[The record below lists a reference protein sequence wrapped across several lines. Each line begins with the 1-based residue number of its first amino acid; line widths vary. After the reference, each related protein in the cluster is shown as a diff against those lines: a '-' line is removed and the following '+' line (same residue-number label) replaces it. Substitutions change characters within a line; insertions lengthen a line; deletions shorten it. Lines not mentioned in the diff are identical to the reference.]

1 MPTILSRRGATITKL
16 TLSCTAV
23 LCLLAASA
31 LAQGPDLILANQNR
45 TPAGK
50 LESGV
55 LTLDLELRNGAWRPE
70 ADDGPQLFVPAFAEA
85 GHSAQIP
92 GPLVRMPEGTTLH
105 VKVTNRLKTKA
116 TLYGFNTRPGDPN
129 AGVELAPDATREL
142 SFAAGTPGT
151 YYYWARTTEPLK
163 TKSGKIINQPLFA
176 DSQLNGAFIIDPAGT
191 IPLDRVFVI
200 DTMFVNADV
209 FQPDFEVVSINGKSY
224 PYTEPLEYTAGETIR
239 WRVLNPSISEHPM
252 HLHGAFYQLLSLGDF
267 ESDTP
272 SAPADRQ
279 SVVTENLLRGHT
291 MMLEW
296 KPEHPGRWLFHCH
309 FQLHISNDE
318 RLPKIVP
325 FAAAPPAANDHQNM
339 DAMAIFPPATANAD
353 GTTRSEMSGSEMSGP
368 EMKMTDMAGLV
379 LVINVKPSP
388 ATAPPVTG
396 AQHKLDLVIEPSAA
410 AGKSPTFTCS
420 VREGKKIVA
429 SEDRAVGPPIVV
441 TRGEPTEI
449 TVVNHL
455 KGPTAIHWHGIE
467 LDAYYD
473 GVIGGGTGNQIT
485 PAIPPGA
492 TFTAHFT
499 PNRAGTFIYHTHAPD
514 PDQLSGGIYGAL
526 IVLEPG
532 QTFDSEHD
540 KLLILGSRDADFA
553 AARLTLNGAE
563 VPSPMQLQR
572 GVKYRLRLI
581 DMGANLAADFQL
593 GSKEHPATW
602 LALAKDGATLP
613 ARLATIS
620 DASLHIAS
628 GETYDFEF
636 RSDTPGEIPLHFEN
650 AFGKGKIEGKIIV
663 Q

>member
-1 MPTILSRRGATITKL
+1 MRKDATITKL
-16 TLSCTAV
+16 TLSCTV
-23 LCLLAASA
+23 VFFLLAASA
-31 LAQGPDLILANQNR
+31 LAQDPQLILANQNR

-55 LTLDLELRNGAWRPE
+55 LTLDLELRNGAWHPE

-92 GPLVRMPEGTTLH
+92 GPLLRMPEGTTLH

-116 TLYGFNTRPGDPN
+116 TLYGFNTRPGDPK
-129 AGVELAPDATREL
+129 AGTELAPAETREL
-142 SFAAGTPGT
+142 NFAAGTPGT
-151 YYYWARTTEPLK
+151 YYYWARTTEPYK
-163 TKSGKIINQPLFA
+163 THSGEIIDQPLFA
-176 DSQLNGAFIIDPAGT
+176 DSQLNGAFIVDPAGT
-191 IPLDRVFVI
+191 VPADRVFVI

-209 FQPDFEVVSINGKSY
+209 FQPDFEVVAINGKSY
-224 PYTEPLEYTAGETIR
+224 PYTEPLEYTAGDTIR
-239 WRVLNPSISEHPM
+239 WRVVNPSFSEHPM
-252 HLHGAFYQLLSLGDF
+252 HLHGAFYQKLSLGDS
-267 ESDTP
+267 EADTP

-279 SVVTENLLRGHT
+279 SVVTENLRAGHT

-296 KPEHPGRWLFHCH
+296 EPEHPGRWLFHCH
-309 FQLHISNDE
+309 FQQHVSNE
-318 RLPKIVP
+318 ARLPKVVP
-325 FAAAPPAANDHQNM
+325 FVADPPAAHDHQDM
-339 DAMAIFPPATANAD
+339 GAMPMTALATANAD
-353 GTTRSEMSGSEMSGP
+353 GTNRSGMNGS

-379 LVINVKPSP
+379 LAINVKPSP
-388 ATAPPVTG
+388 PAASPSTA
-396 AQHKLDLVIEPSAA
+396 ASHKLDLVIEPSAA

-429 SEDRAVGPPIVV
+429 SEDKATGPPIVV

-455 KGPTAIHWHGIE
+455 KVPTTIHWHGIE

-473 GVIGGGTGNQIT
+473 GVIGGGNGNQIT

-526 IVLEPG
+526 IVLDPG
-532 QTFDSEHD
+532 QAFDSEHD
-540 KLLILGSRDADFA
+540 KLLVLGSRDAGFT

-563 VPSPMQLQR
+563 APSPMQLQR

-613 ARLATIS
+613 ARLATRS

-636 RSDTPGEIPLHFEN
+636 QSDTPGEIPLHFGN
-650 AFGKGKIEGKIIV
+650 TFGKGKIDGKIVV